1 MKKYD
6 YIIIG
11 GGSSGLV
18 TASKLIK
25 HGFNVLII
33 EEGQKN
39 NNPILKMPA
48 GWIPMLSGSPYH
60 KFYKSIPQ
68 KQLNSGWW

>member
-33 EEGQKN
+33 EEGQKIN
-39 NNPILKMPA
+39 VSRK
-48 GWIPMLSGSPYH
+48 
-60 KFYKSIPQ
+60 
-68 KQLNSGWW
+68 